1 MHRAVWP
8 AMGGYFFDT
17 LVKGAVSAEDQ
28 ARLAKHFDVWVRAQ
42 GPLPTI
48 RVGNQPYGVL
58 PVTSL
63 NDWRFSPKDAEGAV
77 TLVTLRLP
85 SDVSCIEQAVELVTR
100 HCLAGHITTRTI
112 RFRLQ
117 VVLSEALANAILRG
131 NRESLDKWVDVR
143 AELHEDVIRVHV
155 TDEGPGFDPESVPEP
170 IRPEQLDEA
179 GGRGLFLIRKLV
191 DAVQFNEQGN
201 SICMILRRP

>member
-1 MHRAVWP
+1 MTSPLRLCVRRSP
-8 AMGGYFFDT
+8 APG
-17 LVKGAVSAEDQ
+17 
-28 ARLAKHFDVWVRAQ
+28 
-42 GPLPTI
+42 
-48 RVGNQPYGVL
+48 
-58 PVTSL
+58 
-63 NDWRFSPKDAEGAV
+63 AEGAA

-85 SDVSCIEQAVELVTR
+85 SDVACIEEAVELVTR
-100 HCLAGHITTRTI
+100 HCLAGHAATRTI

-131 NRESLDKWVDVR
+131 NREALDKWVDVR
-143 AELHEDVIRVHV
+143 AELRDDIIRVHV
-155 TDEGPGFDPESVPEP
+155 TDEGPGFDPARVPEP

-201 SICMILRRP
+201 SICMILRRH